1 MTAVIKVLAEARS
14 SLLANKLRTFFMMLG
29 IVIGVA
35 ALSTV
40 ICIGQGTREQI
51 VGLVAKHGLDLI
63 MVRAGGERQVMAP
76 TADRG
81 IAALSEADVEAID
94 AEIRNINGAS
104 AVQNVRGW
112 QVSHQGK
119 SATVRIFGVS
129 PSWADIRR
137 RPVVRGEF
145 IDQADIVSMA
155 KVVVVGYHTAQ
166 VLFGD
171 ADPIGQT
178 IHLGNEPFRV
188 KGVFEEVGANAG
200 GEDFDDRVVIPVSTS
215 AKRLFGRPYLEQIVV
230 QVRDVRALPDTAQK
244 VRELLRARHNTKEGT
259 DDFFVRV
266 PEDVKEVA
274 LESSNTLDRLLI
286 AVSIVVLLVG
296 GVMIMNIM
304 LISVTQR
311 GHEIGLRRAVGASR
325 SDILRQLLFESLC
338 VTVVAG
344 LIGAT
349 LGAATASVLDWQG
362 IVASKVTLTPFLV
375 AILSCSVLALL
386 FGMYPARKAAR
397 IDAATALREQRV

>member
-1 MTAVIKVLAEARS
+1 
-14 SLLANKLRTFFMMLG
+14 MMLG

-40 ICIGQGTREQI
+40 ICTGQGTREQI

-119 SATVRIFGVS
+119 SVTVRIFGVS

-137 RPVVRGEF
+137 RPVMRGEF

-230 QVRDVRALPDTAQK
+230 QVRDARALPNTAQK

-362 IVASKVTLTPFLV
+362 IVASKVTLTPFMV